1 MLPDH
6 ILLQPPPLLSR
17 NTDRKKLIIPHR
29 QPNLQKTVNKGPI
42 MGLLEDIGVYMG
54 AIGVYAVVFVLALLA
69 VLLPLSAYSAQK
81 WMYKTYLETK
91 SVNAKLSEI
100 LELARTVQSQY
111 QQPED
116 EFVDSGAGR
125 REPTISRDLNIPL

>member
-1 MLPDH
+1 
-6 ILLQPPPLLSR
+6 
-17 NTDRKKLIIPHR
+17 
-29 QPNLQKTVNKGPI
+29 
-42 MGLLEDIGVYMG
+42 MGLLEDISVYIG
-54 AIGVYAVVFVLALLA
+54 AIGVYAVVFVIALLA

-100 LELARTVQSQY
+100 LELAHAIQSQY

-116 EFVDSGAGR
+116 EFADSGAGR

>member
-1 MLPDH
+1 
-6 ILLQPPPLLSR
+6 
-17 NTDRKKLIIPHR
+17 
-29 QPNLQKTVNKGPI
+29 
-42 MGLLEDIGVYMG
+42 MGLLEDIGVYIG

-81 WMYKTYLETK
+81 WIYKTYLETK

-100 LELARTVQSQY
+100 LELVRTAQSRY

-116 EFVDSGAGR
+116 EFADSGETR
-125 REPTISRDLNIPL
+125 REPTIGKDLNIPL

>member
-1 MLPDH
+1 
-6 ILLQPPPLLSR
+6 
-17 NTDRKKLIIPHR
+17 
-29 QPNLQKTVNKGPI
+29 

>member
-1 MLPDH
+1 
-6 ILLQPPPLLSR
+6 
-17 NTDRKKLIIPHR
+17 
-29 QPNLQKTVNKGPI
+29 
-42 MGLLEDIGVYMG
+42 MGLLEDIGVYIG

-81 WMYKTYLETK
+81 WMYKTYLETR

-100 LELARTVQSQY
+100 LELARTAQSQY

-116 EFVDSGAGR
+116 EFLNSDTGR
-125 REPTISRDLNIPL
+125 REPTISKDLNIPL